1 MCWRKSA
8 FQLICLKRSGDDQ
21 VRRDWCSFLWK
32 FNQFPT
38 SFSKRLLISRT
49 RSKSESSK
57 FHLLRNHDCWNKP
70 KKKSHWHQILKLEM
84 SSHRFVLKKDCWNY
98 STGGVKNF
106 DVSCLGNEFFQDD
119 SVYRRLVP
127 ANSAKLNKRILWTMI
142 ASTMMVIKIGKMVML
157 KKIRKM
163 WTMEWWS
170 NCGWWQLGEGVE

>member
-1 MCWRKSA
+1 MPNKYFPLNVIFPSDWYFDFVCWRKSA

-57 FHLLRNHDCWNKP
+57 FQLLRNHDCWNNP
-70 KKKSHWHQILKLEM
+70 KKKSHWHPILKLENV
-84 SSHRFVLKKDCWNY
+84 RLK
-98 STGGVKNF
+98 VF
-106 DVSCLGNEFFQDD
+106 DINVSLCEI
-119 SVYRRLVP
+119 SVD
-127 ANSAKLNKRILWTMI
+127 IWTMMNMLM
-142 ASTMMVIKIGKMVML
+142 SMMLMKIW
-157 KKIRKM
+157 KM